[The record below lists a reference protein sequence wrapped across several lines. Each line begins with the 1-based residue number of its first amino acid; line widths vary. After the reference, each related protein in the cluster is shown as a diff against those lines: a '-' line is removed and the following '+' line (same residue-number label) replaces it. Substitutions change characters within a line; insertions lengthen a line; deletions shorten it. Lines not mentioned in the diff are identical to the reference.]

1 MNEIGLRRTLPDPS
15 LGSGHTLDT
24 VRHPSVINPILSK
37 RVCFYKSGDPQFN
50 GLRMVINNRT
60 FKTFEALLDSLSKKV
75 PLPFGV
81 RNITTPR
88 GVHGISTLDELED
101 GKSYICSDSR
111 KVKPFDLALARRKLP
126 PWYHTRPVSSRRR
139 TGQFFPGRKN
149 FHWQEPIVIRTPKRL
164 VVFRNGDP
172 SIKHTVVLHKKTTP
186 SYESILNYISEL
198 VQFHVN
204 KLHTP
209 DGRRVDGL
217 PGLIMCSGTVVAV
230 GREPFRPAIYSKSP
244 APTRWRNNRRGF
256 RRQKALNAK
265 KKSPPYS
272 TKSRNFSASSE
283 RYIVHQIHNS
293 IAESSC
299 DLPSNLNNSVEL
311 DSNCILESVAETEG
325 EPCPGDGPGGQDCSL
340 SNDDNIEKSFRVNQ
354 DGSMTVE
361 MKVRLTIKEEETVKW
376 TTTLTRSPAAD
387 QPNVACISELEEE
400 QVYLNQ
406 LNSHSLQKS
415 DASIDIFNKDRSKDD
430 NDDDPPSLGNEVF
443 SESSC
448 EENIENHTDV
458 VSSRR
463 VPTPGWKK
471 ISKEQASVESIASL
485 KGNGVEEA
493 NRTTE
498 QFCMVNQSNTRP
510 VPKPR
515 RLGSVD
521 IKSRDISGFNSNEMT
536 EIMQT
541 EFSKEEVTET
551 VLHIY
556 EQQTCQDNFLPNI
569 CAQDLSVV
577 CGTLGP
583 ATSEIGQLSSN
594 NKFEQEIWSPPTAS
608 ESVSIKLGDSTSL
621 KTDLHSSSLKADAV
635 QGQQYKNPAK
645 GHVKPQQTDV
655 MSAASKSRFIS
666 RHVQLVVMPRKR
678 QKKSSKKRAERHK
691 KVKPFSSA
699 MFIKRIY
706 GNKSSSGKKLKKL
719 KKKPTLNWDKGI
731 AMGSAPKPDA
741 TVKTSGKDS
750 NGSLTLKEK
759 KSRQIS
765 FRTSTNFSQPRG
777 ILTRQTSMHTET
789 KNANK
794 SSDLSRSM
802 SLLPFNASSSATKEY
817 VENWL
822 EKTDLNLA
830 SDTYMK
836 SKILE
841 VLPSART
848 ENVRCEDEKEKII
861 TSKQYQE
868 TPITSSVKLR
878 VQSFEIKSNPPL
890 EKSAISQVKRHSNG
904 ICSGINPPAD
914 QTSTEMALGSEEENP
929 ETPTDTFSMELPPP
943 PPELLNTGYST
954 QDAPSAASSSLY
966 RLSSMSRLSE
976 DHPSSLSPT
985 SDKAI
990 SPTNDTVETNNCSAQ
1005 HGEELS
1011 RTSSI
1016 KRAPLVSNGSFE
1028 RKMSLRK
1035 ASLDKYTLGNDNT
1048 PKAATMSTPFNTVGD
1063 DVPPNGITQP
1073 FEDPPVETQH
1083 SVLDLGTPSF
1093 CSSLT
1098 SDQRMSSASMSLSEA
1113 SKLSNIQLKET
1124 KLVKTS
1130 QKEAPSPKTLIKRAK
1145 IKPSPSPER
1154 ILQNKPSVELQ
1165 NTSPKLAP
1173 VTSHT
1178 LDKVVLPN
1186 IGTKEHV
1193 MPNANP
1199 SEKKDHKPIELQRAS
1214 PYSQSLDVSP
1224 PVRHKSSR
1232 KFPSEDLSLDS
1243 SPESTSTSLKKTSFQ
1258 RQSRQTP
1265 QSGKSAGE
1273 MKVDDNKIVTA
1284 DQDKSASDTH
1294 VKPQPTNTANQ
1305 PNMKPV
1311 LEKVCCSIKS
1321 IRQITQNKRPSCLEK
1336 SNSLPDF
1343 SSHVASTFGSSTKA
1357 LLAFLAVMT
1366 LKEGLTNLTMDELN
1380 VNHVSCAE
1388 ALKMIDSLQEI
1399 ANIEDSHKLKMS
1411 LSNLQQSASKQL
1423 LQSWK
1428 GFQELGER
1436 CKSHNS
1442 TPNVS
1447 FMTEP
1452 GPEQDCAIEET
1463 AIDEIIDNLDIP
1475 DKLKEEL
1482 ASLSECVKSEGD
1494 NEEKFAERLKLP
1506 ANQNNHEIANDV
1518 PTKDT
1523 IPKEDASVNV
1533 KSVTDINQP
1542 KPSEV
1547 ISETVMHQPTQNQVK
1562 TSKDYLNFVTE
1573 HQLDEVSCEQRPQER
1588 QLSCKTSTD
1597 VQSCRDVDHQDY
1609 QGKQKQPQDDG
1620 GDKLPQ
1626 ELTKTNGGV
1635 SSSKKLEKDSCI
1647 FKKEERCL
1655 EFRQL
1660 KIQNEENIID
1670 DVLRRDE
1677 AQTFSS
1683 ASNDLEKTCKD
1694 VSDVCELHK
1703 SENDAKVACEELK
1716 QESSEGEDLSNNE
1729 QPSSNQYVEV
1739 NFKGKNSI
1747 SNMDSESFSEEG
1759 QPEVKWMT
1767 SECQMYSMGL
1777 NVSTGSSNSEDPSSE
1792 EEQPVV
1798 DCKKLQ
1804 VIIEECLSSNEE
1816 EQNEKLFREL
1826 PKFKEQTRQSK
1837 GLAALRQE
1845 KEKISSGGEANP
1857 KCPVTL
1863 DRGLSNLLNSQNLYS
1878 VKDDSDL
1885 VISEKGFSFDKDDDS
1900 GNDHSSCEE
1909 HVDELK
1915 GEDDQ
1920 ISSSAEEEL
1929 NYYEKPFS
1937 SEEEQATVDINTEES
1952 HARHQEDPLT
1962 QAEGTNCEKGVKT
1975 LKSSEERLTQSVAE
1989 RVILLESQVSDV
2001 QKVKHTPASSTA
2013 RRFSQRKTHVES
2025 EESPSESP
2033 TSELPICTRSAPQS
2047 SLSFSYDSSGVVTT
2061 EPEGS
2066 RVRSIR
2072 EMFLAKSATDVQQ
2085 KCYPSTNSS
2094 ELSAFKAGS
2103 SDSGGY
2109 QSQTSGEMSSG
2120 EDDSAQKSITKG
2132 FVRRTIEMLYGK
2144 KEAKPEETSER
2155 TPSESDH
2162 RKKEPSSIFSP
2173 FHAARSKAMSELSY
2187 FNSSNALDAFSEA
2200 TRCIAFNAQ
2209 VGPGD
2214 SVPIDNGR
2222 WLLRENT
2229 TMRKSLSDPV
2239 GINKTFSS
2247 GPQEKELHEDVA
2259 DTPYSL
2265 FSAKPELEDK
2275 TNPLHRKCT
2284 YFSLP
2289 HATESEICQDDP
2301 STVSK
2306 SCVSGENVEEAQDS
2320 SEDNKLSVLLSVGVP
2335 DFKVKDNKVHPLV
2348 EPPDGEV
2355 VLVQPGKGQSIVNR
2369 RLQEPDVLDLLYN
2382 FCGAHCPIL

>member
-1 MNEIGLRRTLPDPS
+1 MDR
-15 LGSGHTLDT
+15 
-24 VRHPSVINPILSK
+24 SV
-37 RVCFYKSGDPQFN
+37 D
-50 GLRMVINNRT
+50 
-60 FKTFEALLDSLSKKV
+60 
-75 PLPFGV
+75 
-81 RNITTPR
+81 
-88 GVHGISTLDELED
+88 
-101 GKSYICSDSR
+101 
-111 KVKPFDLALARRKLP
+111 
-126 PWYHTRPVSSRRR
+126 
-139 TGQFFPGRKN
+139 
-149 FHWQEPIVIRTPKRL
+149 
-164 VVFRNGDP
+164 
-172 SIKHTVVLHKKTTP
+172 
-186 SYESILNYISEL
+186 
-198 VQFHVN
+198 
-204 KLHTP
+204 
-209 DGRRVDGL
+209 
-217 PGLIMCSGTVVAV
+217 
-230 GREPFRPAIYSKSP
+230 
-244 APTRWRNNRRGF
+244 
-256 RRQKALNAK
+256 RQAK

-272 TKSRNFSASSE
+272 IKSRNFSASSE

-387 QPNVACISELEEE
+387 QPNVACISELEE
-400 QVYLNQ
+400 QVYSNQ

-415 DASIDIFNKDRSKDD
+415 AASIDIFNRDRSKDD
-430 NDDDPPSLGNEVF
+430 NDDDPLSLGNEAL

-448 EENIENHTDV
+448 EENIKNHTDV
-458 VSSRR
+458 ISSRR

-485 KGNGVEEA
+485 KGDGVEEA
-493 NRTTE
+493 NGRTE
-498 QFCMVNQSNTRP
+498 QFCLVNQSNTRP

-521 IKSRDISGFNSNEMT
+521 IKSREISAFNSNEMT
-536 EIMQT
+536 EL
-541 EFSKEEVTET
+541 SKEEVTET

-556 EQQTCQDNFLPNI
+556 EQQTCQDNFLPNL
-569 CAQDLSVV
+569 CVQDMPRV

-583 ATSEIGQLSSN
+583 ATSEIGQLSLN
-594 NKFEQEIWSPPTAS
+594 NESEQDIWGPPSAS
-608 ESVSIKLGDSTSL
+608 ESVSIKVGDTSL
-621 KTDLHSSSLKADAV
+621 KTGLHLPSLKADAV

-645 GHVKPQQTDV
+645 GHVKPQQTEV
-655 MSAASKSRFIS
+655 VSVASKSRLIS
-666 RHVQLVVMPRKR
+666 RRVRLVVTPRKR
-678 QKKSSKKRAERHK
+678 QKKSSKKRAEKHK
-691 KVKPFSSA
+691 KAKPFSSA

-706 GNKSSSGKKLKKL
+706 GNTSSLGKKLKKL
-719 KKKPTLNWDKGI
+719 KKKPTSNWDKGM
-731 AMGSAPKPDA
+731 AMESVPNPDA
-741 TVKTSGKDS
+741 TVRTSGRDS
-750 NGSLTLKEK
+750 NRSLTLKEK
-759 KSRQIS
+759 RSRQIS
-765 FRTSTNFSQPRG
+765 FSTSTNFSQPRG
-777 ILTRQTSMHTET
+777 ILTRQTSVHTEK

-830 SDTYMK
+830 SDTYRE

-841 VLPSART
+841 ALPPART
-848 ENVRCEDEKEKII
+848 ENVRCEDEKEKFV

-878 VQSFEIKSNPPL
+878 VRSFEIRSNPSV
-890 EKSAISQVKRHSNG
+890 EKSVISQVKRHSNG
-904 ICSGINPPAD
+904 ICSEINPPAD
-914 QTSTEMALGSEEENP
+914 QTSTEMASGSEEENP

-943 PPELLNTGYST
+943 PPELLKTGYFT
-954 QDAPSAASSSLY
+954 QDVPSAASSSLY

-985 SDKAI
+985 SDKII
-990 SPTNDTVETNNCSAQ
+990 SPTNDMVETDNCSAQ
-1005 HGEELS
+1005 HGAELS

-1035 ASLDKYTLGNDNT
+1035 ASLDKYTSGNDTT
-1048 PKAATMSTPFNTVGD
+1048 PKATTMSTPFNTVGH
-1063 DVPPNGITQP
+1063 DVPPNRMMQP
-1073 FEDPPVETQH
+1073 FEAPPAEIQQ
-1083 SVLDLGTPSF
+1083 SVLDLETPSF

-1098 SDQRMSSASMSLSEA
+1098 FDQRMSSSSISSNEA

-1124 KLVKTS
+1124 KLARTS
-1130 QKEAPSPKTLIKRAK
+1130 HKEAPSPKTLIKRAK

-1154 ILQNKPSVELQ
+1154 KLPSKSSVELQ
-1165 NTSPKLAP
+1165 NTSSNLPP

-1178 LDKVVLPN
+1178 LDTVVLPN
-1186 IGTKEHV
+1186 IGTKEHE

-1199 SEKKDHKPIELQRAS
+1199 SSERKHHKPKELQKAS
-1214 PYSQSLDVSP
+1214 PYSQSSDVSP

-1232 KFPSEDLSLDS
+1232 KFLSEDLSLDS
-1243 SPESTSTSLKKTSFQ
+1243 SPESTSKSLKKTSFQ

-1273 MKVDDNKIVTA
+1273 MKVDDNTIVTA
-1284 DQDKSASDTH
+1284 DQEKSASDTQ

-1321 IRQITQNKRPSCLEK
+1321 IRQITQKKRPSCLER

-1343 SSHVASTFGSSTKA
+1343 SSHVASTFGSSSKA

-1366 LKEGLTNLTMDELN
+1366 LKEGLTNLNMNELN
-1380 VNHVSCAE
+1380 ANHVSCAE

-1399 ANIEDSHKLKMS
+1399 ANIEDSHKLKTS

-1436 CKSHNS
+1436 RKSLNS

-1447 FMTEP
+1447 EAGFMTEP
-1452 GPEQDCAIEET
+1452 GPERDCTTEEA
-1463 AIDEIIDNLDIP
+1463 AIDEIIDNLNIP
-1475 DKLKEEL
+1475 DELKEEL
-1482 ASLSECVKSEGD
+1482 ASLSEGAKSEGD
-1494 NEEKFAERLKLP
+1494 NEEKVAERVEP
-1506 ANQNNHEIANDV
+1506 SANQNNHEIANDV

-1523 IPKEDASVNV
+1523 IPKEDASV

-1562 TSKDYLNFVTE
+1562 TSKDSLNFVTE
-1573 HQLDEVSCEQRPQER
+1573 HQLEEASCEQRPQKR
-1588 QLSCKTSTD
+1588 QLYCKTSTGM
-1597 VQSCRDVDHQDY
+1597 QSYRDVDRQEN
-1609 QGKQKQPQDDG
+1609 QRKQKQPQDDV

-1626 ELTKTNGGV
+1626 ELTKMNGGV

-1655 EFRQL
+1655 DFRQL
-1660 KIQNEENIID
+1660 KIQKEENIID
-1670 DVLRRDE
+1670 DVLSRDE
-1677 AQTFSS
+1677 AQTYSS
-1683 ASNDLEKTCKD
+1683 ASKDLEKTCKD

-1703 SENDAKVACEELK
+1703 SENDVKVACEELK
-1716 QESSEGEDLSNNE
+1716 LEGSEVEDLSNNE

-1747 SNMDSESFSEEG
+1747 SNTDSESFSEEG
-1759 QPEVKWMT
+1759 QPEVKCMT
-1767 SECQMYSMGL
+1767 SESQMCSMGL
-1777 NVSTGSSNSEDPSSE
+1777 NVSTGSSDSEDPSSE
-1792 EEQPVV
+1792 EEQPVA

-1804 VIIEECLSSNEE
+1804 VIIEECLSGNEE
-1816 EQNEKLFREL
+1816 EQNAKPIHDF
-1826 PKFKEQTRQSK
+1826 PKFSEQTRQSK

-1857 KCPVTL
+1857 KCPNTL
-1863 DRGLSNLLNSQNLYS
+1863 DRGLSNSLKDQNLYS

-1885 VISEKGFSFDKDDDS
+1885 VISENSEKGFSFDKDDDS

-1909 HVDELK
+1909 CVEELK
-1915 GEDDQ
+1915 GEDDH
-1920 ISSSAEEEL
+1920 ISSSADEEL

-1937 SEEEQATVDINTEES
+1937 SEEEQAIVNTNTKES
-1952 HARHQEDPLT
+1952 HTRHQEVPLT
-1962 QAEGTNCEKGVKT
+1962 QAEGTNCETGVKT
-1975 LKSSEERLTQSVAE
+1975 LKPSEESLTQSVAE

-2001 QKVKHTPASSTA
+2001 QKAKHTSASSTA

-2025 EESPSESP
+2025 EDSPSESP
-2033 TSELPICTRSAPQS
+2033 TPELPICTRSAPQS

-2072 EMFLAKSATDVQQ
+2072 DMFLAKSATDVQQ

-2094 ELSAFKAGS
+2094 KLSALKAGS

-2109 QSQTSGEMSSG
+2109 QSQTSGELSSG
-2120 EDDSAQKSITKG
+2120 EDDSARKSITKG

-2155 TPSESDH
+2155 PPSESDQ
-2162 RKKEPSSIFSP
+2162 RKKEPASIFSP

-2239 GINKTFSS
+2239 GINKTFST
-2247 GPQEKELHEDVA
+2247 GQEKELDEDVA
-2259 DTPYSL
+2259 DIPYSL

-2275 TNPLHRKCT
+2275 TNPIHRKCT

-2306 SCVSGENVEEAQDS
+2306 SCVSGENVEEAQDT
-2320 SEDNKLSVLLSVGVP
+2320 SEDNKLSVLPSVGVP

-2348 EPPDGEV
+2348 ELPPDGEV